1 MVRLGPDDVELD
13 DGEQLLRSS
22 DAAQSG
28 WEQTL
33 EDVEAMAR
41 DRAESG
47 FETLILTSDNTT
59 PKPPEAD
66 DTDEWGLVYIV
77 PSNQAKEYE
86 DFAEDV
92 AFTETVVYQATSS
105 GHAFVVTECIDPE
118 RERTLFVAG
127 TYRLQHA
134 APLVEAALERGEM
147 YTHVKKLDGTEVASI
162 AHDDAEQFFPD
173 PDEYTAYSA

>member
-1 MVRLGPDDVELD
+1 MVKLGPDDVELD
-13 DGEQLLRSS
+13 DGERLLRTS
-22 DAAQSG
+22 DAARSG

-47 FETLILTSDNTT
+47 FETLVLTSDDTT
-59 PKPPEAD
+59 PKAPDSD
-66 DTDEWGLVYIV
+66 DADEWGLVYIV
-77 PSNQAKEYE
+77 PSNQAEEYE

-105 GHAFVVTECIDPE
+105 GHAFVVTECIDPD
-118 RERTLFVAG
+118 RQRVLFVAG
-127 TYRLQHA
+127 TYQLQYA

-147 YTHVKKLDGTEVASI
+147 YTHVKKLDGTDVATV

-173 PDEYTAYSA
+173 RDTYTAYSG